1 MEGKIKIRTMEI
13 LDIPEII
20 KIGKSVEEFRVDSK
34 IKGFWSEK
42 QLRNWIKSEKDSL
55 IVAEKSNKIIG
66 FVMFAHHIPTGKVTW
81 ENAWIDNDFR
91 GTGLIEKLTR
101 KGIEDLKKKGANYV
115 CGLAKTDNFASIKFL
130 EKNKFMKG
138 FDFSWLHRKI

>member
-55 IVAEKSNKIIG
+55 IVAEKNNKIIG
-66 FVMFAHHIPTGKVTW
+66 FVMFAHHVPTGKVTW